1 MASDSKPASGP
12 LPPQRNPLTKLAVL
26 LGSVFGVICLACCIG
41 SWFFGQQSKNE
52 VVKDPESVKAV
63 AAAIVKIDVPD
74 DYRPSRGQTIHTMF
88 EDIQAAVWESEEGG
102 VILVGKLSDPFD
114 TMTSDLDKSLEQI
127 PLQEMLNRHPYFSGA
142 SGTSVEVEIHGE
154 KIAFD
159 ILDCS
164 MWGTPGVHETSGVF
178 PTSDGKTGVLYFRTE
193 SLAGTSQKQVETLLH
208 SIQ

>member
-1 MASDSKPASGP
+1 MASDSKPVSSP
-12 LPPQRNPLTKLAVL
+12 LPPRRNPLTKLAVL

-63 AAAIVKIDVPD
+63 AAAIVKIDVPVE
-74 DYRPSRGQTIHTMF
+74 YRPSRGQTIHTMF
-88 EDIQAAVWESEEGG
+88 EDIQAAVWESEKGG

-114 TMTSDLDKSLEQI
+114 AMTSDFDKSLERI
-127 PLQEMLNRHPYFSGA
+127 PLQEMLNRHPHFSGA
-142 SGTSVEVEIHGE
+142 SGASVDVEIHGE

-159 ILDCS
+159 ILDFS

-178 PTSDGKTGVLYFRTE
+178 PTSDGKTGVLYIRTE
-193 SLAGTSQKQVETLLH
+193 ALPETSKEQVENLLH
-208 SIQ
+208 SIR